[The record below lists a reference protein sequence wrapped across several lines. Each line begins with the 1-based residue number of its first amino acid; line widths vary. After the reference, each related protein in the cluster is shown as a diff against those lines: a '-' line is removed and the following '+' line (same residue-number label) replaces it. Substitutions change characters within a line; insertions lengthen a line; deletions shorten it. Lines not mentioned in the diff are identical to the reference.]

1 MNKVYGTILQSVRNK
16 KAALPPFFSD
26 RLQRNCECNFLAY
39 KKARLRAH
47 FVQTNFLSGKKAAL
61 PPFFSNSQPGELP
74 RKPRNFLKRL
84 RKGEGLTALA
94 FMAPSIIGIS
104 IFFLLPFLDT
114 VRRSFY
120 DVRGVN
126 FIGIASYVSVL
137 NNAAFRLAAAN
148 TARFVAIVI
157 PLLLVISL
165 ATALLV
171 RSIKPKGKVF
181 KTSFLLPMA
190 VPVASIVL
198 LWQALF
204 NEGGLANS
212 VLTNFGLQPINF
224 MGSGAAFWVLV
235 FTYLWKNTGYN
246 MILWLAGLDSISDT
260 LYEAA
265 HVDGASK
272 IQSFRY
278 VTLPCLMPTIG
289 IVSIISLLNSFR
301 VFREAYLVAGAYP
314 HDSMYLLQ
322 HLFNNWFQNLD
333 ISRLSAAATMMAA
346 VLLVII
352 LIMRGFLD
360 EAD

>member
-1 MNKVYGTILQSVRNK
+1 M
-16 KAALPPFFSD
+16 
-26 RLQRNCECNFLAY
+26 
-39 KKARLRAH
+39 
-47 FVQTNFLSGKKAAL
+47 
-61 PPFFSNSQPGELP
+61 
-74 RKPRNFLKRL
+74 

-94 FMAPSIIGIS
+94 FMAPSIIGLS
-104 IFFLLPFLDT
+104 IFFLIPFLDT
-114 VRRSFY
+114 VRRSFF

-126 FIGIASYVSVL
+126 FIGFDSYVSVV

-148 TARFVAIVI
+148 TAWFVAICI
-157 PLLLVISL
+157 PILLIVSL
-165 ATALLV
+165 GVALLV
-171 RSIKPKGKVF
+171 RSIKPAGRIF

-212 VLTNFGLQPINF
+212 VLMNLGFAPINF
-224 MGSGAAFWVLV
+224 MGSSSAFWVLI
-235 FTYLWKNTGYN
+235 FTYVWKNTGYN
-246 MILWLAGLDSISDT
+246 MILWLAGLDGISDT

-272 IQSFRY
+272 LQTFRY
-278 VTLPCLMPTIG
+278 ITLPSLLPTIG
-289 IVSIISLLNSFR
+289 IVSILSLLNSFR

-333 ISRLSAAATMMAA
+333 ISRLSAAATMMAG

-352 LIMRGFLD
+352 LLMRRFLD
-360 EAD
+360 ESD